1 MDLKYWLLTQNSHSD
16 SFLVWQ
22 LAPVSH
28 KASYND
34 NWPTLDNRKIQKII
48 KMLLFNI
55 FAFKASFVRFNIAK

>member
-1 MDLKYWLLTQNSHSD
+1 MDLKYLLLTQNSHSD

-34 NWPTLDNRKIQKII
+34 NWLTLDKPYAKKKK
-48 KMLLFNI
+48 KMLNAI
-55 FAFKASFVRFNIAK
+55 I